1 MTQATR
7 SSALL
12 RLAKRYTVIA
22 VAAWT
27 VVVAAVA
34 GAWKVYEFQTEQARP
49 LREALAK
56 QAETIA
62 ERDDARS
69 QAALKHRIEAQ
80 KPFLQKKLDLFFET
94 IQQAQRLTEWEL
106 DLASLSVKGHTSVLV
121 EAISYSDRD

>member
-27 VVVAAVA
+27 AVVAAVA
-34 GAWKVYEFQTEQARP
+34 GAWKVYEFQTEQARL
-49 LREALAK
+49 LREVLAK
-56 QAETIA
+56 PAETIA

-69 QAALKHRIEAQ
+69 QAVLRHRIEAQ
-80 KPFLQKKLDLFFET
+80 EPFLQEKLDLFFDT
-94 IQQAQRLTEWEL
+94 IQQAQRLTEREP
-106 DLASLSVKGHTSVLV
+106 DLGSLSVKGPTSVLV

>member
-34 GAWKVYEFQTEQARP
+34 GAWKVFEFQTEQARL

-56 QAETIA
+56 QVETIA

-69 QAALKHRIEAQ
+69 QAALTHRIEAQ
-80 KPFLQKKLDLFFET
+80 KPFLLKKLDLFFET
-94 IQQAQRLTEWEL
+94 ILQAQRLTEWEL
-106 DLASLSVKGHTSVLV
+106 DLGSLSVKGHTSVLV